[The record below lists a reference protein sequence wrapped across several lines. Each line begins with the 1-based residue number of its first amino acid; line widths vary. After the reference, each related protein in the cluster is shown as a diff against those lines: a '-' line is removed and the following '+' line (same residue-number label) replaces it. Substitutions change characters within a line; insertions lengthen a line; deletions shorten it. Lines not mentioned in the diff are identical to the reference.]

1 MQAHHDESA
10 PAHSLPDDWARLIR
24 KLRWIGLD
32 EEANRLQQAVRTVP
46 PAERDGDT
54 VSAGPFS
61 TD

>member
-1 MQAHHDESA
+1 MSHFAETQEM
-10 PAHSLPDDWARLIR
+10 PAMHNAQDWTKLIR

-32 EEANRLQQAVRTVP
+32 EEAARLQMVVSSLP
-46 PAERDGDT
+46 PEERGT